1 MKSGMEWSIVDDEKL
16 EEVRVE
22 LLSESLPRTQNRSNA
37 FPFSSNLTEIP
48 SGKTNRYFE
57 QQQQTA
63 AGEHPRDR
71 DVMKS

>member
-1 MKSGMEWSIVDDEKL
+1 MKSGMGWSIVDDEKL